1 MSKENDIIQNIN
13 IAAFDEFN
21 DMVKKKRVL
30 TRHQLKS
37 SCVNYLKSINL
48 EINIKSLFFG
58 ILDYWMRNENKAF
71 FQVPVE
77 NIFYQKEIDLDK
89 LYQNFINNKSIIIQL
104 EAYFLDQSSQCITN
118 LREYFWFVT
127 FPNLFGSFL
136 SLESNLDAQYF
147 IENLFFTTFND
158 KSCKG
163 QPLYFMSTSLAVISF
178 ISHNYLFLQA
188 LENSFFQEITFGLY
202 ENQGFPDNQKES
214 FEKIYDLKN
223 QLSALK
229 NALKSAALTLNQC
242 QIHILHRY
250 FATPSDI
257 LKSKI
262 PFQYKEI
269 INKLII
275 PVIKKWEFSPYFQGS
290 KILSKKEEGKGAVQ
304 GELRQILQT
313 YASNDSDEILKI
325 IQPFVD
331 VVNEYYDNYQK
342 DYNFFMASHNFVST
356 NNNGV
361 HDTDIVDDLV
371 NFSNLLF
378 SNNISKVL
386 TNLDIFI
393 LSEIEKRINPNDDN
407 INQSNDFQQ
416 ITQERGDLMFFYQ
429 VIECSPNSV
438 TASKLATSVFMVGNN
453 DEDNITND
461 IFISE
466 KIDDDLIAQW
476 LQMKEQL
483 KYGSDYADI
492 ISSKL
497 DSTNVIVDTPRTLN
511 DEIRRFNDLFG
522 KFIQM
527 GKIEVDQDI
536 KMRDFILDNLQN
548 FDKTIYSKLRT
559 TNNILIMTISSLIRK
574 LKINEEA
581 ITSSFVSTLKDFYK
595 KYLNSKKKVVL
606 DDNEE
611 EEENNEN
618 NNEEFC
624 VELTNDSEFNFLKLL
639 INGKYEEVDNKKN
652 ANNSKKEEE
661 DLLQLQYDQF
671 SSTIESGGIFYSFVI
686 HRGKDYNEEIN
697 IDDDNDQLKRSIKF
711 LYKLYIDYVKRGLLL
726 SNKNYN
732 VIRLMK
738 DKDFM
743 DDYQGNV
750 KNLFYDEKRSV
761 YQKNESDIILQKT
774 LPYLSYLLKPM
785 VFDIEEKERKI
796 AVCLASFENA
806 AYLINQLLAQICILE
821 GNKQIFA
828 AYAVRSVIG
837 YIVKGRRVEDSEFDS
852 ELLSIFKAKSMTF
865 YKFLANQ
872 KACQNYPELQKLR
885 TFFL

>member
-1 MSKENDIIQNIN
+1 MSKENNDIRNIN
-13 IAAFDEFN
+13 IDAFNEFN
-21 DMVKKKRVL
+21 DMVKKKKVL

-89 LYQNFINNKSIIIQL
+89 LYQNFINNESIIIQL

-163 QPLYFMSTSLAVISF
+163 QTLFFMSTSLAVISF
-178 ISHNYLFLQA
+178 ISHNFLFLQA
-188 LENSFFQEITFGLY
+188 LENSFFQELTFGLY
-202 ENQGFPDNQKES
+202 ENQDFPDNQKES
-214 FEKIYDLKN
+214 FEKIYTLEN
-223 QLSALK
+223 QLLALK

-242 QIHILHRY
+242 QIHILRRY
-250 FATPSDI
+250 FATSSDI

-290 KILSKKEEGKGAVQ
+290 KILSKKEEGKGTVQ
-304 GELRQILQT
+304 GELHQILQT
-313 YASNDSDEILKI
+313 YASNNSDEILKI

-331 VVNEYYDNYQK
+331 VVNECYDNYHK
-342 DYNFFMASHNFVST
+342 FVST

-393 LSEIEKRINPNDDN
+393 LSEIDKRTNPNYDD

-438 TASKLATSVFMVGNN
+438 TASKLATSVFIV
-453 DEDNITND
+453 ETND

-466 KIDDDLIAQW
+466 KSDENLIAQW

-497 DSTNVIVDTPRTLN
+497 DSKNVKFDTPRTLD
-511 DEIRRFNDLFG
+511 DEIQRFNDLFG

-548 FDKTIYSKLRT
+548 FDKTIYSKLRI

-652 ANNSKKEEE
+652 ANDSKKEEE

-671 SSTIESGGIFYSFVI
+671 SSTIESGGNFFSFVI
-686 HRGKDYNEEIN
+686 HKGKDYNEEIN

-761 YQKNESDIILQKT
+761 YHKNESDIILQKT
-774 LPYLSYLLKPM
+774 LPYLSHLLKPM

-796 AVCLASFENA
+796 AICLASFENA

>member
-1 MSKENDIIQNIN
+1 
-13 IAAFDEFN
+13 
-21 DMVKKKRVL
+21 
-30 TRHQLKS
+30 
-37 SCVNYLKSINL
+37 
-48 EINIKSLFFG
+48 
-58 ILDYWMRNENKAF
+58 
-71 FQVPVE
+71 
-77 NIFYQKEIDLDK
+77 
-89 LYQNFINNKSIIIQL
+89 
-104 EAYFLDQSSQCITN
+104 
-118 LREYFWFVT
+118 
-127 FPNLFGSFL
+127 
-136 SLESNLDAQYF
+136 
-147 IENLFFTTFND
+147 
-158 KSCKG
+158 
-163 QPLYFMSTSLAVISF
+163 
-178 ISHNYLFLQA
+178 
-188 LENSFFQEITFGLY
+188 
-202 ENQGFPDNQKES
+202 
-214 FEKIYDLKN
+214 
-223 QLSALK
+223 
-229 NALKSAALTLNQC
+229 
-242 QIHILHRY
+242 
-250 FATPSDI
+250 
-257 LKSKI
+257 
-262 PFQYKEI
+262 
-269 INKLII
+269 
-275 PVIKKWEFSPYFQGS
+275 
-290 KILSKKEEGKGAVQ
+290 
-304 GELRQILQT
+304 
-313 YASNDSDEILKI
+313 
-325 IQPFVD
+325 
-331 VVNEYYDNYQK
+331 
-342 DYNFFMASHNFVST
+342 
-356 NNNGV
+356 
-361 HDTDIVDDLV
+361 
-371 NFSNLLF
+371 
-378 SNNISKVL
+378 
-386 TNLDIFI
+386 
-393 LSEIEKRINPNDDN
+393 
-407 INQSNDFQQ
+407 
-416 ITQERGDLMFFYQ
+416 
-429 VIECSPNSV
+429 
-438 TASKLATSVFMVGNN
+438 
-453 DEDNITND
+453 
-461 IFISE
+461 
-466 KIDDDLIAQW
+466 
-476 LQMKEQL
+476 
-483 KYGSDYADI
+483 
-492 ISSKL
+492 
-497 DSTNVIVDTPRTLN
+497 
-511 DEIRRFNDLFG
+511 
-522 KFIQM
+522 M

-548 FDKTIYSKLRT
+548 FDKTIYSKLRI

-652 ANNSKKEEE
+652 ANDSKKEEE

-671 SSTIESGGIFYSFVI
+671 SSTIESGGNFFSFVI
-686 HRGKDYNEEIN
+686 HKGKDYNEEIN

-761 YQKNESDIILQKT
+761 YHKNESDIILQKT
-774 LPYLSYLLKPM
+774 LPYLSHLLKPM

-796 AVCLASFENA
+796 AICLASFENA

-837 YIVKGRRVEDSEFDS
+837 YIVNGRRVEDSEFDS